1 MEVGWDVGTSQETQG
16 KAVASPVL
24 LTRDRAMVS
33 AAQGDWEM
41 AFPHLKPAGLG
52 RLPEWGAREAP
63 RQDRS
68 LSEEGSS
75 GSSHQPVCDQQALGH
90 GSPLRSREM

>member
-1 MEVGWDVGTSQETQG
+1 M
-16 KAVASPVL
+16 
-24 LTRDRAMVS
+24 S
-33 AAQGDWEM
+33 AARGDREM
-41 AFPHLKPAGLG
+41 AFPHLKPSGLG
-52 RLPEWGAREAP
+52 GLPEWGAREAP